1 MSTSLG
7 RGVAP
12 EARRICKPASRAG
25 EPALSR
31 IVLGGAVGTVAITL
45 MMYFVDPLI
54 TGRSSDLARLL
65 RVEIGNPHWLG
76 GMILHVFNGSILF
89 PLGFAFFAARL
100 PGPWPV
106 KGLIWGAII
115 WALAKGMMLTMSGA
129 SFFGYNADGLRGAL
143 SSSAGH
149 LVYGGLQGLIAAI
162 PGRKAD

>member
-7 RGVAP
+7 RDAAP
-12 EARRICKPASRAG
+12 DARRICKPASRAD
-25 EPALSR
+25 EPAISR
-31 IVLGGAVGTVAITL
+31 ILLGGAVGTVAITL

-65 RVEIGNPHWLG
+65 RVETGNPHWLG
-76 GMILHVFNGSILF
+76 GMILHFFNGSILF

-115 WALAKGMMLTMSGA
+115 WALAQGMMLTISGA

-143 SSSAGH
+143 SSMAGH

-162 PGRKAD
+162 PGRNAD